1 MRKSIFF
8 SMALLLTTI
17 FVVNDALATPAN
29 QDISGEIYVVQ
40 ADDWLS
46 KIAEKY
52 YGDRLAYPAIVEA
65 TNAKAAEEDTFAFIG
80 DPDWIEVGQRLWIPD
95 RALADEILASP
106 AILANDDVTI
116 FKYFIHPGIGT
127 YEFRV
132 TDYDGWVDKIEI
144 FDPKNRAL
152 IQTISNLSSEYD
164 LDYYR
169 PDGFLEVLDYNFD
182 GYNDL
187 RYIKTQGGR
196 AAYVGYD
203 IWLFEPE
210 TKEFVLNDELSSWHG
225 LSDPL
230 PERKEI
236 IRLSWSTTSELSQ
249 IYQYREQKPVLVRE
263 FEKCWMGE
271 DFCVEYLERLYEG
284 EITELINLA
293 GQSWGAEQDF
303 GVLGV
308 SEPDEGLVCLSIF
321 IPDEDETWWSY
332 IGEQVVVQGDAVK
345 CRAIEGY

>member
-1 MRKSIFF
+1 
-8 SMALLLTTI
+8 MA
-17 FVVNDALATPAN
+17 NDALAMPPN
-29 QDISGEIYVVQ
+29 QDILGEIYVVQ
-40 ADDWLS
+40 SDDWLS
-46 KIAEKY
+46 KIAEKN
-52 YGDRLAYPAIVEA
+52 YGDGLAYPAIVEA
-65 TNAKAAEEDTFAFIG
+65 TNAKAAGDDTFAFIG
-80 DPDWIEVGQRLWIPD
+80 NPDLIEVGQRLWIPE

-106 AILANDDVTI
+106 TILTNDDVTI
-116 FKYFIHPGIGT
+116 FKYFIHPDIGT

-144 FDPKNRAL
+144 FDPKNRTL
-152 IQTISNLSSEYD
+152 IQTIRNLSSEYD

-187 RYIKTQGGR
+187 KYTKTQGGR
-196 AAYVGYD
+196 TAYVRYD
-203 IWLFEPE
+203 LWLFKPE
-210 TKEFVLNDELSSWHG
+210 TKEFVLNEVLSSWHG
-225 LSDPL
+225 PSDPI

-263 FEKCWMGE
+263 FEKCWVGE
-271 DFCVEYLERLYEG
+271 DFCVEYLEGLYQG
-284 EITELINLA
+284 EVTDLIDLA
-293 GQSWGAEQDF
+293 GQSWSVEQGF
-303 GVLGV
+303 GVLSV

-332 IGEQVVVQGDAVK
+332 IGEQVVVQGNAAK
-345 CRAIEGY
+345 CKAIEGY